1 MSENVRSHMQVG
13 SNKLL
18 LGALVSVGI
27 VFALFAWI
35 LWRFGFFSFSG
46 TDASTKIVA
55 ASISL
60 VGGLIGSIITFVGVI
75 LKHSIDQRSIALQEE
90 SEMREKIESARDNRL
105 KKEAE
110 RRLMTEAS
118 IQAIGLLSTSSGTE
132 VTLAQRAGVILTLGD
147 LEKMSLALSLTDQM
161 LQDSTLDTEGF
172 IPTAVWLFNKGLT
185 FDKDP
190 DIRLESSI
198 QTDKHVA
205 KMLLK
210 NGEGVFPAIL
220 LKNEILSLDLN
231 VRINAVYALIDLLM
245 LRPFADW
252 DPGAFFT
259 VLDSIHYVWKNDP
272 NEYIR
277 LIAGIALLSFIKA
290 YKPDNILYWRSD
302 STQHDT
308 QPVSKLSE
316 ELTEYTNYS
325 LNGRLY
331 DGRLR
336 APLLVKWVEELEE
349 KQEGAELH
357 I

>member
-13 SNKLL
+13 NNKLL

-27 VFALFAWI
+27 VFALFTWI

-60 VGGLIGSIITFVGVI
+60 VGGLIGSIITFVGII

-90 SEMREKIESARDNRL
+90 SEMRGKIESARDNRL
-105 KKEAE
+105 KNEAE

-132 VTLAQRAGVILTLGD
+132 VTLAQRAGVILALAD

-161 LQDSTLDTEGF
+161 LQDSTLDIT
-172 IPTAVWLFNKGLT
+172 TAVWLFNKGLT

-220 LKNEILSLDLN
+220 LKNEIISLDVN
-231 VRINAVYALIDLLM
+231 VKINAVCALIDLLM

-259 VLDSIHYVWKNDP
+259 VLDSIHYVWKKDP
-272 NEYIR
+272 NENIR

-290 YKPDNILYWRSD
+290 YKPDEILYWRSD
-302 STQHDT
+302 SSQHDS

-325 LNGRLY
+325 LNGRLF
-331 DGRLR
+331 DGRWR
-336 APLLVKWVEELEE
+336 APLLVKWVEDLE
-349 KQEGAELH
+349 KRQGGAELP

>member
-1 MSENVRSHMQVG
+1 MLTGGNVMPEGVRSHLQVG

-27 VFALFAWI
+27 VFAIFTWI

-90 SEMREKIESARDNRL
+90 SEIREKIESARDNRL
-105 KKEAE
+105 KIEAE

-132 VTLAQRAGVILTLGD
+132 VTLAQRAGVILTLAD
-147 LEKMSLALSLTDQM
+147 LDKMSLALSLTDQM
-161 LQDSTLDTEGF
+161 LLDSTLDIT
-172 IPTAVWLFNKGLT
+172 TAVWLFNKGLS

-190 DIRLESSI
+190 DIQLQSAI
-198 QTDKHVA
+198 LTDKHVA
-205 KMLLK
+205 KMLQK
-210 NGEGVFPAIL
+210 NGEGVFPPIL
-220 LKNEILSLDLN
+220 LKNEILSLEVN
-231 VRINAVYALIDLLM
+231 VRRNAVNALIDLLM

-252 DPGAFFT
+252 DPGPFCT
-259 VLDSIHYVWKNDP
+259 VLDSIHYVWKKDP
-272 NEYIR
+272 DEDIQD
-277 LIAGIALLSFIKA
+277 ITGIALFSFIKA
-290 YKPDNILYWRSD
+290 FEPDEKLRLRSNSSQSD
-302 STQHDT
+302 LP
-308 QPVSKLSE
+308 PVSKLSE
-316 ELTEYTNYS
+316 ELTEYADKC
-325 LNGRLY
+325 LPGRLL

-336 APLLVKWVEELEE
+336 SPLLAKWVEELKKES
-349 KQEGAELH
+349 K
-357 I
+357 